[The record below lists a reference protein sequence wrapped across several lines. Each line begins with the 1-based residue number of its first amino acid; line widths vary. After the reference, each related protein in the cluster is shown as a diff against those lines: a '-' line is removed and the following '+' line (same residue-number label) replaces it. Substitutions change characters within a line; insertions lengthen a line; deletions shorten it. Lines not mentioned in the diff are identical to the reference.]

1 MSTRTPVT
9 WSAPVGRYTFEVGA
23 YAGSFAHFAPDSSKT
38 DKAQGRRNAAALRKA
53 LAEAGKEQQPVTPLE
68 AVENLEATAEAVT
81 DRVEHAN
88 KVFKALAEGQHLDPR
103 FLTGEIGALLSL
115 LDRLDREG
123 RYEEE
128 IRVAK
133 ALHGLCV
140 LAFRWFD
147 LIRSLRRAL
156 AAADAVG
163 DEAAQAWASNELGAL
178 HLCVGNARK
187 ASEHLER
194 ARGLYEKLG
203 DPAGR
208 CATRHNFDSAQ
219 RDVAR
224 PLQLKAPRRLL
235 TASGSVRPL
244 VAGVVGAGVLAV
256 LGVAFAPV
264 PAKSDEGTGDLVATI
279 GERPANPSTSSAAT
293 FTFSDEGAEG
303 FECKLDHQAFKSC
316 SSPVLYEQLD
326 EGEHT
331 FRVRATAKEEQ
342 GPATKYSWRIDLT
355 PPTTTITEKP
365 SRPTAETSADFSFT
379 ANEEVKRFECK
390 LDGAPFGECTSPES
404 FAGPLEDG
412 KHTFAARAID
422 LAGNVG
428 NAEKHQWR
436 ISTEQTTVVPDVVGL
451 LSAQGIEALAAAELE
466 GQEETAA
473 ALEPVGQIVEQDPAA
488 GEEVPVGTTVT
499 VVISAGIEITVPSVL
514 DQTEESAVTEL
525 KLAGF
530 QVSIV
535 PAESNTVPEGSV
547 SAQEPHPGAQAKPGD
562 TVEITVSLGPSVP
575 ELS

>member
-1 MSTRTPVT
+1 MSTRPPVT

-38 DKAQGRRNAAALRKA
+38 DKAQGRRNAKALRAA

-68 AVENLEATAEAVT
+68 GVENLEATADAVT

-103 FLTGEIGALLSL
+103 FLTGEIGALIGL

-140 LAFRWFD
+140 LAFRWLD

-156 AAADAVG
+156 AAAEAVG

-178 HLCVGNARK
+178 HLCVGNAKK

-194 ARGLYEKLG
+194 ARGLYEGLS

-208 CATRHNFDSAQ
+208 CATRHNFDSAR

-235 TASGSVRPL
+235 SASGSVRPL
-244 VAGVVGAGVLAV
+244 VAGVVGAAVLAV
-256 LGVAFAPV
+256 LGIAFAPI
-264 PAKSDEGTGDLVATI
+264 PANSGERTGDLVANI
-279 GERPANPSTSSAAT
+279 GERPSNPSASATAT
-293 FTFSDEGAEG
+293 FTFSAEGAEG
-303 FECKLDHQAFKSC
+303 FECKLDHRAFKSC

-326 EGEHT
+326 DGEHT
-331 FRVRATAKEEQ
+331 FRVRATARNEQ

-355 PPTTTITEKP
+355 APTTTITEKP
-365 SRPTAETSADFSFT
+365 SRPTAETTADFSFT

-390 LDGAPFGECTSPES
+390 LDGGPFVACTSPETY
-404 FAGPLEDG
+404 GPLEDG
-412 KHTFAARAID
+412 KHKFAVRAID

-451 LSAQGIEALAAAELE
+451 LSAQGIEVLAVAELE
-466 GQEETAA
+466 WQEETAA
-473 ALEPVGQIVEQDPAA
+473 STEPIGQIVEQDPAA

-525 KLAGF
+525 KLAGL
-530 QVSIV
+530 QVSIDF
-535 PAESNTVPEGSV
+535 AESTTVAEGYV
-547 SAQEPHPGAQAKPGD
+547 SAQEPHPGAQAMPGD